1 MLVGYTH
8 ANFIYAGEVINNV
21 DSYDFASSYP
31 YVMLSEKFPM
41 TEFKPIKLNDIN
53 KMIDSFCYIIRIRL
67 FDVRSKYYNNI
78 ISMSKCL
85 DIKKGVYDNGR
96 IISAKEI
103 EIVITEVDL
112 KLFFEFYSIKG
123 YIIEE
128 CYFASKNYL
137 PEKFYNFILEKYEDK
152 TKLKGVPDKKT
163 EYALAKNKFNSLYGM
178 TVTNT
183 IRDEIDFENNEW
195 INRPLDNIEI
205 LMKLQEEKRKGFL
218 NFAWGVYV
226 TAYARR
232 NLLEILRKLDDFG
245 VYCDTDSIKL
255 KAGYNKEI
263 INEYNINVR
272 KKLENVSKILGID
285 FIKYEPEDIK
295 GKKHLIGLFEY
306 EGNYSE
312 FITQGAKKYC
322 YRDQE
327 GLLQITVSGVPKSG
341 VKDLHDDI
349 TNFKDDLVFHFENT
363 GKNIIQYNDC
373 QTPFILK
380 DDERKCSRNN

>member
-1 MLVGYTH
+1 MQVGYTH
-8 ANFIYAGEVINNV
+8 ANFIYTGEVIENV

-41 TEFKPIKLNDIN
+41 TEFKPINLKDIN
-53 KMIDSFCYIIRIRL
+53 KMIDSFCYILRIR
-67 FDVRSKYYNNI
+67 FFGIRSKYFNNI

-85 DIKKGVYDNGR
+85 DIRRGKYDNGR
-96 IISAKEI
+96 IIQAQEI

-112 KLFFEFYSIKG
+112 KLFLEFYDIKS